1 MTDEKKIRHS
11 RAVWGIAALFSIAGA
26 CAGFAA
32 SHLLI
37 STRAASEVS
46 SIRTAYEESRQSRQ
60 AALDMCLTIAPQ
72 AAQKAAAAA
81 TKAAD
86 AAEAAKKAAGKV
98 ATDEERIEGE
108 IR

>member
-1 MTDEKKIRHS
+1 
-11 RAVWGIAALFSIAGA
+11 
-26 CAGFAA
+26 
-32 SHLLI
+32 
-37 STRAASEVS
+37 
-46 SIRTAYEESRQSRQ
+46 
-60 AALDMCLTIAPQ
+60 MCLTIAPQ

-108 IR
+108 IK